1 MKISGCHRSE
11 TTAKA
16 WLRIRGY
23 ISTVGKHGDNIMDS
37 LRDAVTGN
45 PWKPVSAENPVT
57 VSDEIRDRCSLP
69 SGGYCL
75 VQVQPPEV
83 WKNSPALTVTDPG
96 PCVSPLEMIDRNSPE
111 SSLALCQRQF
121 LMVAFVGGPAVLYR
135 PAAMSLPTS

>member
-45 PWKPVSAENPVT
+45 PWKPP
-57 VSDEIRDRCSLP
+57 
-69 SGGYCL
+69 
-75 VQVQPPEV
+75 
-83 WKNSPALTVTDPG
+83 LTT
-96 PCVSPLEMIDRNSPE
+96 
-111 SSLALCQRQF
+111 
-121 LMVAFVGGPAVLYR
+121 
-135 PAAMSLPTS
+135 

>member
-11 TTAKA
+11 TTAKV

-57 VSDEIRDRCSLP
+57 VSEKIRDRCSLP
-69 SGGYCL
+69 RA
-75 VQVQPPEV
+75 PP
-83 WKNSPALTVTDPG
+83 G
-96 PCVSPLEMIDRNSPE
+96 
-111 SSLALCQRQF
+111 
-121 LMVAFVGGPAVLYR
+121 
-135 PAAMSLPTS
+135 